1 MTCPLWAREDVTSS
15 QRWSKEEIRSVY
27 GTATIKILAWRTGVT
42 LCMSLRNFPGHF
54 SCHGLT
60 FLIDAYQCCHFPCA
74 WLIVVVTA
82 LIPQNHWRSRDV
94 GLVDGPSG
102 AAVVCV
108 GALLWQVLPLFNTLW
123 LTRSEQTFDTWPQGC
138 GEMLV
143 TSLLLRCGHHAA
155 RHVLALQKT
164 QLSKHFD
171 RHRPTSLSS
180 NECK

>member
-1 MTCPLWAREDVTSS
+1 MTGPLWACENVTSS

-27 GTATIKILAWRTGVT
+27 GTATIEILAWRTGVT

-60 FLIDAYQCCHFPCA
+60 FLIDTYHCCHFPCV

-82 LIPQNHWRSRDV
+82 LIPQNHWRCRDV
-94 GLVDGPSG
+94 RLVDGPSG

-138 GEMLV
+138 GG
-143 TSLLLRCGHHAA
+143 TASDISAAPLRAPRCPPCPGTAENPA
-155 RHVLALQKT
+155 VKAFTLALSDFT
-164 QLSKHFD
+164 QQQ
-171 RHRPTSLSS
+171 RV
-180 NECK
+180 